1 METSPVQKF
10 KTIAR
15 SSLAQ
20 FQSWSRREFG
30 GRDKKLKELLQK
42 LKQAKAD
49 GLQYDRGREITHIE
63 RQIQNILIDEETYWK
78 QRSRADWL
86 KGGDKNTKFS
96 MQKHQREKERTR
108 LKDDEDE
115 IERRFCAQELFTTS
129 SPGESH
135 INAALQGMTP
145 KVNSEMNDL
154 LEQPFTTEEVTT
166 SLFQMC
172 PTKAPG
178 PDGLQAVFF
187 QKHWESVKNGV
198 LATCLH
204 VLNHLV
210 FTRASV
216 EDFKR
221 LKALFEC
228 YTSASGQLFNYEK
241 SSMHKLFSS
250 GGKEI
255 LIKAVAQAIPAYAM
269 SVFKIPSAVCN
280 DIQRAIAKIRGGI
293 GFKDISSFN
302 HALVAKQGW
311 RLLQYPDSLVAQ
323 VLKARYYR
331 HTDFMEAKVGSNPS
345 FIWRSILWG
354 REILQQGTRLRVGRG
369 DKIQI
374 MASNWIP
381 RPTSFRPIFSPSLL
395 ANSKVADLIGSDHQW
410 NNILIEQHF
419 AKEDAEVIKSIPLP
433 RYPKNDERDAFHAF
447 MECKVARK
455 VWKYSYLASEMQG
468 VVREDILSVMQSL
481 IKKMSMREV
490 EFVAVVWW
498 EIWHARNKLI
508 FEGKRV
514 NPMSLIAKAQAAVE
528 AYQRVHGKEQ
538 TSKRINVDAA
548 VHTEQQLTGLGVVIR
563 NPQGQIIVAAVKSTK
578 FQDNVTAA
586 EAEAVKWGLEIA
598 LEARLATV
606 IIETDCIEV
615 ANLANSKT
623 SSRKEIMWTISDIH
637 SYKEKFQSLSIQH
650 VPRCCN
656 SCAHSLAKRALRSLE
671 TVTWKDNFPP
681 DVLFCF

>member
-1 METSPVQKF
+1 MWIPYEECQNIVKSEWFKWNTNMETSPVQKF

-108 LKDDEDE
+108 LK
-115 IERRFCAQELFTTS
+115 
-129 SPGESH
+129 
-135 INAALQGMTP
+135 
-145 KVNSEMNDL
+145 
-154 LEQPFTTEEVTT
+154 PFTTEEVTT

-241 SSMHKLFSS
+241 SSMVFSGKLPQ
-250 GGKEI
+250 GQI
-255 LIKAVAQAIPAYAM
+255 ATIKDIFQLNVVSRHEKYLGL
-269 SVFKIPSAVCN
+269 PSM
-280 DIQRAIAKIRGGI
+280 AKIRGGI

-419 AKEDAEVIKSIPLP
+419 AKEDAE
-433 RYPKNDERDAFHAF
+433 
-447 MECKVARK
+447 
-455 VWKYSYLASEMQG
+455 G

-538 TSKRINVDAA
+538 TSKRSEDVSK
-548 VHTEQQLTGLGVVIR
+548 

>member
-1 METSPVQKF
+1 MWIPYEECQNIVKSEWFKWNTNMETSPVQKF

-108 LKDDEDE
+108 LK
-115 IERRFCAQELFTTS
+115 
-129 SPGESH
+129 
-135 INAALQGMTP
+135 
-145 KVNSEMNDL
+145 
-154 LEQPFTTEEVTT
+154 PFTTEEVTT

-204 VLNHLV
+204 VLNQ
-210 FTRASV
+210 ASV

-241 SSMHKLFSS
+241 SSMVFSGKLPQ
-250 GGKEI
+250 GQI
-255 LIKAVAQAIPAYAM
+255 ATIKDIFQLNVVSRHEKYLGL
-269 SVFKIPSAVCN
+269 PSM
-280 DIQRAIAKIRGGI
+280 AKIRGGI

-419 AKEDAEVIKSIPLP
+419 AKEDAESG
-433 RYPKNDERDAFHAF
+433 YQ
-447 MECKVARK
+447 VALK
-455 VWKYSYLASEMQG
+455 LKY
-468 VVREDILSVMQSL
+468 
-481 IKKMSMREV
+481 
-490 EFVAVVWW
+490 
-498 EIWHARNKLI
+498 
-508 FEGKRV
+508 
-514 NPMSLIAKAQAAVE
+514 VE
-528 AYQRVHGKEQ
+528 AP
-538 TSKRINVDAA
+538 TSSTGSCARGHSKCYAELDKKDVYEGA

>member
-108 LKDDEDE
+108 LK
-115 IERRFCAQELFTTS
+115 
-129 SPGESH
+129 
-135 INAALQGMTP
+135 
-145 KVNSEMNDL
+145 
-154 LEQPFTTEEVTT
+154 PFTTEEVTT

-204 VLNHLV
+204 VLNQ
-210 FTRASV
+210 ASV

-241 SSMHKLFSS
+241 SSMVFSGKLPQ
-250 GGKEI
+250 GQI
-255 LIKAVAQAIPAYAM
+255 ATIKDIFQLNVVSRHEKYLGL
-269 SVFKIPSAVCN
+269 PSM
-280 DIQRAIAKIRGGI
+280 AKIRGGI

-419 AKEDAEVIKSIPLP
+419 AKEDAE
-433 RYPKNDERDAFHAF
+433 
-447 MECKVARK
+447 
-455 VWKYSYLASEMQG
+455 G

-538 TSKRINVDAA
+538 TSKRSEDVSK
-548 VHTEQQLTGLGVVIR
+548 

>member
-1 METSPVQKF
+1 MWIPYEEYQNIVKSEWFKWNTNMETSPVQKF

-20 FQSWSRREFG
+20 LQSWSRREFG

-108 LKDDEDE
+108 LK
-115 IERRFCAQELFTTS
+115 
-129 SPGESH
+129 
-135 INAALQGMTP
+135 
-145 KVNSEMNDL
+145 
-154 LEQPFTTEEVTT
+154 PFTTEEVTT

-204 VLNHLV
+204 VLNQ
-210 FTRASV
+210 ASV
-216 EDFKR
+216 EDCKR

-228 YTSASGQLFNYEK
+228 YTSAS
-241 SSMHKLFSS
+241 
-250 GGKEI
+250 
-255 LIKAVAQAIPAYAM
+255 
-269 SVFKIPSAVCN
+269 
-280 DIQRAIAKIRGGI
+280 
-293 GFKDISSFN
+293 
-302 HALVAKQGW
+302 
-311 RLLQYPDSLVAQ
+311 AQ

-433 RYPKNDERDAFHAF
+433 RYPKNDERVWHYDKKGFYTV
-447 MECKVARK
+447 KSGYQVALKLKYVEAPTSSTESLFRK
-455 VWKYSYLASEMQG
+455 KILQEPICQG

-498 EIWHARNKLI
+498 EVWHARNKLI

-538 TSKRINVDAA
+538 TSKRSEDVSKQDQWCPPPVGFYKVNVDAA

-563 NPQGQIIVAAVKSTK
+563 NPQGQIIVAAIKSTK

-598 LEARLATV
+598 LEARLAAV

-623 SSRKEIMWTISDIH
+623 SSKKEIMWTISDIH